1 MKTSVL
7 TDRTTAA
14 PTKIVLTQRVPLA
27 VFQVNETITPVSNTT
42 SNNNNEISDSAVEYW
57 GFKPRLQSDRSDS

>member
-14 PTKIVLTQRVPLA
+14 PTKIVLTQRVPLT

-42 SNNNNEISDSAVEYW
+42 SSNNNEISDSAVEYW
-57 GFKPRLQSDRSDS
+57 IFKPRLQSDRSDS

>member
-42 SNNNNEISDSAVEYW
+42 SNNNNEISDSAVEC
-57 GFKPRLQSDRSDS
+57 

>member
-42 SNNNNEISDSAVEYW
+42 SNNNNKISDSAVEYRI
-57 GFKPRLQSDRSDS
+57 FKPRLQSDRSDS

>member
-14 PTKIVLTQRVPLA
+14 PTKIVLTQRVPLT

-42 SNNNNEISDSAVEYW
+42 SSNNNEISDSAVEY
-57 GFKPRLQSDRSDS
+57 

>member
-27 VFQVNETITPVSNTT
+27 VFQVNEAIKQYDI
-42 SNNNNEISDSAVEYW
+42 E
-57 GFKPRLQSDRSDS
+57 QQQ